1 MGLLTL
7 IAVLPL
13 LGFLVNGLFGARLPR
28 RLVGVIGC
36 ALPALAFAITVALFM
51 RLASGAPAVAET
63 LYSWVVLA
71 SFKVDVALHFDA
83 MAAVMCLVVTGIGTL
98 IHVYSAGY
106 MADDKGF
113 ARYFAYLNLF
123 LFFML
128 LLVLGSNLLVV
139 FVGWEGVGLASY
151 LLIGFWFEDPE
162 KTAAGVKAFI
172 VNRVGDVGFV
182 MGAFLIYIHAGSF
195 DFQAI
200 NAYFSTPAASPAVT
214 TAIGLLLLLGAC
226 GKSAQIPLHVWLPD
240 AMAGP
245 TPVSALIHAATMVTA
260 GVYLLARLNG
270 LYLHAPEAMA
280 VVAWIG
286 AATALLGAT
295 IGVTQFNLKKVLAY
309 STISQIGFMVM
320 ACGVGAFSVGM
331 FHLMTHAFFKACL
344 FLGAGAVLHAL
355 HGEEDMR
362 NMGALARKLP
372 FTFATFL
379 AGTLALCGIPPFAG
393 FFSKDEILWQAWS
406 APGGSPWLW
415 LVGLAASGLTAFY
428 MFRAIYL
435 TFFGT
440 SHVAERLQPSVHEPP
455 PSMAIVLA
463 VLALGSLVA
472 GFIGMPGFLRELLGV
487 SAPFYDFLAP
497 MFPAAP
503 AQHHAASTEMALMA
517 IALLVAVAG
526 IFLAWRHFGRADREG
541 RPAQAPGPIGRIVS
555 RGYYF
560 DAVYEG
566 VFVRF
571 VDWLSESVLG
581 RGVEAAVA
589 KVSLGLPADAARHT
603 SRLFAKLQTGNVQ
616 AYVFYVLV
624 GLAVALGWGL
634 SRG

>member
-1 MGLLTL
+1 
-7 IAVLPL
+7 
-13 LGFLVNGLFGARLPR
+13 
-28 RLVGVIGC
+28 
-36 ALPALAFAITVALFM
+36 
-51 RLASGAPAVAET
+51 
-63 LYSWVVLA
+63 
-71 SFKVDVALHFDA
+71 
-83 MAAVMCLVVTGIGTL
+83 MA
-98 IHVYSAGY
+98 H
-106 MADDKGF
+106 DKGF

-128 LLVLGSNLLVV
+128 LLVLGNNLLVL

-172 VNRVGDVGFV
+172 VNRVGDAGFV
-182 MGAFLIYIHAGSF
+182 VAAFLIYIHAGSF

-200 NAYFSTPAASPAVT
+200 NAYFSTQAPSPAVT
-214 TAIGLLLLLGAC
+214 TTIGLLLLLGAC

-270 LYLHAPEAMA
+270 LYLHAPDAMA

-295 IGVTQFNLKKVLAY
+295 MGVTQFNLKKVLAY

-320 ACGVGAFSVGM
+320 ACGVGAFSVGL

-355 HGEEDMR
+355 QGEEDMR
-362 NMGALARKLP
+362 NMGALARRLP

-379 AGTLALCGIPPFAG
+379 AATLALCGIPPFAG

-406 APGGSPWLW
+406 AQGGSPGLW

-440 SHVAERLQPSVHEPP
+440 SRVAERLRAGVHEPP
-455 PSMAIVLA
+455 PSMSIVLA
-463 VLALGSLVA
+463 VLAVGSLVA

-487 SAPFYDFLAP
+487 SAPFYGFLAP
-497 MFPAAP
+497 LFPAA
-503 AQHHAASTEMALMA
+503 AAEHHAASTEIALMA

-526 IFLAWRHFGRADREG
+526 IFLAWRYFGRADREG
-541 RPAQAPGPIGRIVS
+541 RRAQAPGPVEQIVS
-555 RGYYF
+555 RGYFF

-571 VDWLSESVLG
+571 ANWLSESVLG
-581 RGVEAAVA
+581 RGLETAVA
-589 KVSLGLPADAARHT
+589 KVSLGLPADAARHA
-603 SRLFAKLQTGNVQ
+603 SRLLAQLQTGNVQ

>member
-1 MGLLTL
+1 
-7 IAVLPL
+7 
-13 LGFLVNGLFGARLPR
+13 
-28 RLVGVIGC
+28 
-36 ALPALAFAITVALFM
+36 
-51 RLASGAPAVAET
+51 
-63 LYSWVVLA
+63 
-71 SFKVDVALHFDA
+71 
-83 MAAVMCLVVTGIGTL
+83 
-98 IHVYSAGY
+98 

-128 LLVLGSNLLVV
+128 LLVLGNNLLVV

-172 VNRVGDVGFV
+172 VNRVGDAGFV
-182 MGAFLIYIHAGSF
+182 VAAFLIYIHAGSF

-200 NAYFSTPAASPAVT
+200 NAYFSTQAPSPAVT
-214 TAIGLLLLLGAC
+214 TTIGLLLLLGAC

-295 IGVTQFNLKKVLAY
+295 MGVTQFNLKKVLAY

-320 ACGVGAFSVGM
+320 ACGVGAFSVGL

-355 HGEEDMR
+355 QGEEDMR

-379 AGTLALCGIPPFAG
+379 AGRWRCAESRRSQASSRRTRSSGRPGRRRAARPGCGSSVSRPP
-393 FFSKDEILWQAWS
+393 
-406 APGGSPWLW
+406 GSPPSTCS
-415 LVGLAASGLTAFY
+415 ARSISRSSA
-428 MFRAIYL
+428 RAV
-435 TFFGT
+435 
-440 SHVAERLQPSVHEPP
+440 SRN
-455 PSMAIVLA
+455 
-463 VLALGSLVA
+463 
-472 GFIGMPGFLRELLGV
+472 GF
-487 SAPFYDFLAP
+487 
-497 MFPAAP
+497 
-503 AQHHAASTEMALMA
+503 
-517 IALLVAVAG
+517 
-526 IFLAWRHFGRADREG
+526 
-541 RPAQAPGPIGRIVS
+541 RPAC
-555 RGYYF
+555 
-560 DAVYEG
+560 
-566 VFVRF
+566 
-571 VDWLSESVLG
+571 
-581 RGVEAAVA
+581 
-589 KVSLGLPADAARHT
+589 T
-603 SRLFAKLQTGNVQ
+603 SRRLRCRSSSPCSPSARSSPGSS
-616 AYVFYVLV
+616 ACP
-624 GLAVALGWGL
+624 ASCASSSA
-634 SRG
+634 SRRRSTTFSRRCSPRRLPSITLRAPRSR

>member
-1 MGLLTL
+1 MGSLAL
-7 IAVLPL
+7 IAALPL
-13 LGFLVNGLFGARLPR
+13 LGFLVNGLFGTRLPR
-28 RLVGVIGC
+28 RLVALIGC

-51 RLASGAPAVAET
+51 RLASGAPAIAQT
-63 LYSWVVLA
+63 LYSWVLLA
-71 SFKVDVALHFDA
+71 SFKVDVALYFDA
-83 MAAVMCLVVTGIGTL
+83 MTAIMCLVVTGIGTL
-98 IHVYSAGY
+98 IHVYSVGY
-106 MADDKGF
+106 MAHDKGF

-128 LLVLGSNLLVV
+128 LLVLGANLIVL

-162 KTAAGVKAFI
+162 KTAAGIKAFV
-172 VNRVGDVGFV
+172 VNRVGDAGFV
-182 MGAFLIYIHAGSF
+182 VAAFLIYIHAGSF
-195 DFQAI
+195 DFPAV
-200 NAYFSTPAASPAVT
+200 NAYFSTPAPSPAVT
-214 TAIGLLLLLGAC
+214 TTIGLLLLLGAC

-270 LYLHAPEAMA
+270 LYMHAPEAMA

-295 IGVTQFNLKKVLAY
+295 MGVTQFNLKKVLAY
-309 STISQIGFMVM
+309 STISQIGFMIM

-355 HGEEDMR
+355 QGEEDMR
-362 NMGALARKLP
+362 NMGALARRLP

-406 APGGSPWLW
+406 GQGGSPWLW
-415 LVGLAASGLTAFY
+415 LAGLAASGLTAFY

-440 SHVAERLQPSVHEPP
+440 SRVAEPLRAGVHEPP
-455 PSMAIVLA
+455 PSMSIVLA
-463 VLALGSLVA
+463 VLAIGALVA
-472 GFIGMPGFLRELLGV
+472 GFIGMPGVLRELLGV

-497 MFPAAP
+497 LFPAA
-503 AQHHAASTEMALMA
+503 AAGHHAASTEIALMA
-517 IALLVAVAG
+517 LALLAAVAG
-526 IFLAWRHFGRADREG
+526 IYLAWHYFGRAERERG
-541 RPAQAPGPIGRIVS
+541 RAQAPGPVAQIVS
-555 RGYYF
+555 RGYFF

-571 VDWLSESVLG
+571 ADWVSESVLG
-581 RGVEAAVA
+581 RGLETAVA
-589 KVSLGLPADAARHT
+589 KVSLGLPADAARHA
-603 SRLFAKLQTGNVQ
+603 SRLLAQLQTGNVQ
-616 AYVFYVLV
+616 AYVFYALV